1 VATFQDAKASAIARF
16 ERAYFTELLA
26 RTRGNISQ
34 AARISG
40 KERSRL
46 GKMLKKYGLERAA
59 FALGTGP
66 SQDAGSTQG
75 AIACE

>member
-1 VATFQDAKASAIARF
+1 MRSAALSRLTQSRFQEAKASAIARF
-16 ERAYFTELLA
+16 ERAYIVELLA

-46 GKMLKKYGLERAA
+46 GKLVKKYGLERTSFVGEA
-59 FALGTGP
+59 GT
-66 SQDAGSTQG
+66 S
-75 AIACE
+75 